1 MAETVWLVRYQEL
14 MGLAGSRPA
23 AAEDA
28 SGTDGKAVAYHR
40 RMTYARDERT
50 ALCSLLDDL
59 GPAAPT
65 LCAGWSTRDLAAH
78 LVIREHRPDAGG
90 GLAGRGP
97 LAGYTRRVQGKRAE
111 RTPFPRLV
119 EILRQGPPRMS
130 VFGLP
135 GADELVNTVEFFVHH
150 EDVRRAQPD
159 WQPRALDPGL
169 ADDLWRRLRS
179 ARFFLRR
186 VPVGLEFARED
197 APAPSG
203 GGQASPGHVR
213 LTAKARTP
221 VVTVIGPPAELT
233 MWAMG
238 RTSAAQVRFD
248 GSPAAVQALASP
260 AWRGRRTPN

>member
-14 MGLAGSRPA
+14 MGLAGWGRA

-28 SGTDGKAVAYHR
+28 PGTDGKAVAYHR
-40 RMTYARDERT
+40 RMTYARDERA
-50 ALCSLLDDL
+50 ALCRLLDDL

-65 LCAGWSTRDLAAH
+65 LCEGWSTRDLAAH

-97 LAGYTRRVQGKRAE
+97 LAGYTRRVQGKRAA

-119 EILRQGPPRMS
+119 ETLRQGPPRLS
-130 VFGLP
+130 LFGLP

-159 WQPRALDPGL
+159 WQPRTLDPGL
-169 ADDLWRRLRS
+169 ADELWRRLRS

-186 VPVGLEFARED
+186 APVGLEFARAD
-197 APAPSG
+197 TPAPS

-213 LTAKARTP
+213 ITAKARTP

-238 RTSAAQVRFD
+238 RTAAAQVRFD

-260 AWRGRRTPN
+260 AWRGRRSPN

>member
-1 MAETVWLVRYQEL
+1 
-14 MGLAGSRPA
+14 
-23 AAEDA
+23 
-28 SGTDGKAVAYHR
+28 
-40 RMTYARDERT
+40 MTYARDERT

-65 LCAGWSTRDLAAH
+65 LCEGWSTRDLAAH

-97 LAGYTRRVQGKRAE
+97 LAGYTRRVQGKQAQK
-111 RTPFPRLV
+111 TPFPQLV
-119 EILRQGPPRMS
+119 EILRQGPPRLS
-130 VFGLP
+130 LFGLP

-159 WQPRALDPGL
+159 WQPRALDPGQ

-179 ARFFLRR
+179 ARFFLRK

-197 APAPSG
+197 APAPAG
-203 GGQASPGHVR
+203 GGQASSGHVR

-221 VVTVIGPPAELT
+221 AVTVIGPPAELT

-238 RTSAAQVRFD
+238 RTAAARVRFD

-260 AWRGRRTPN
+260 AWRGHRAPN

>member
-1 MAETVWLVRYQEL
+1 
-14 MGLAGSRPA
+14 
-23 AAEDA
+23 
-28 SGTDGKAVAYHR
+28 
-40 RMTYARDERT
+40 MTYARDERT

-159 WQPRALDPGL
+159 WQPRMLDSGL
-169 ADDLWRRLRS
+169 ADELWRRLRS

-197 APAPSG
+197 APAPP
-203 GGQASPGHVR
+203 GGQPGQPGPRAAHREGADPGRDGDRAARRADHVGHGPDLRRAGPVRRQPGRGAGPGQPRLARPPLPELAPGRITTLSP
-213 LTAKARTP
+213 ATP
-221 VVTVIGPPAELT
+221 VCRAGQ
-233 MWAMG
+233 
-238 RTSAAQVRFD
+238 RSR
-248 GSPAAVQALASP
+248 
-260 AWRGRRTPN
+260 

>member
-1 MAETVWLVRYQEL
+1 
-14 MGLAGSRPA
+14 
-23 AAEDA
+23 
-28 SGTDGKAVAYHR
+28 
-40 RMTYARDERT
+40 
-50 ALCSLLDDL
+50 
-59 GPAAPT
+59 
-65 LCAGWSTRDLAAH
+65 
-78 LVIREHRPDAGG
+78 
-90 GLAGRGP
+90 
-97 LAGYTRRVQGKRAE
+97 VQGKQAQK
-111 RTPFPRLV
+111 TPFPRLV
-119 EILRQGPPRMS
+119 EILRQGPPRFS
-130 VFGLP
+130 LFGLP

-179 ARFFLRR
+179 ARFFLRK

-203 GGQASPGHVR
+203 GQASSGHVR

-221 VVTVIGPPAELT
+221 AVTVIGPPAELT

-238 RTSAAQVRFD
+238 RTAAAQVRFD

-260 AWRGRRTPN
+260 AWRGRRSPN

>member
-1 MAETVWLVRYQEL
+1 
-14 MGLAGSRPA
+14 
-23 AAEDA
+23 
-28 SGTDGKAVAYHR
+28 
-40 RMTYARDERT
+40 MTYARDERA

-65 LCAGWSTRDLAAH
+65 LCEGWSTRDLAAH

-97 LAGYTRRVQGKRAE
+97 LAGYTRRVQGKRSQ

-119 EILRQGPPRMS
+119 EILRQGPPRLS
-130 VFGLP
+130 LFGLP

-150 EDVRRAQPD
+150 EDVRRAQPG

-179 ARFFLRR
+179 ARFFLRK

-203 GGQASPGHVR
+203 GQASSGPRAAHRESAHARRDGDRAARRADHVGHGPDRRGAGPVRRQPGRGAGPGQPR
-213 LTAKARTP
+213 LAR
-221 VVTVIGPPAELT
+221 PPH
-233 MWAMG
+233 
-238 RTSAAQVRFD
+238 
-248 GSPAAVQALASP
+248 PALAP
-260 AWRGRRTPN
+260 GQQHRVHAVPPLVPRPGQRPRKG